1 MEGADCDCRR
11 ADNMMDSVVK
21 GIIPTVVETMAA
33 LKYSILDGG
42 TIGES
47 DRRGYWF
54 GECL

>member
-1 MEGADCDCRR
+1 
-11 ADNMMDSVVK
+11 MMDSVVK